1 MTEQQYE
8 TSYDAIVLAAW
19 ERWTKNG
26 LNLDDDDREQT
37 LQSVRDAATSTWTD
51 DKTEAMWLKA
61 TLAVLSDCL

>member
-8 TSYDAIVLAAW
+8 TSFDAIVLAVW

-37 LQSVRDAATSTWTD
+37 LQSVRDAATNTWTED
-51 DKTEAMWLKA
+51 TTEAMWLKA